1 MKTHEPIDYLR
12 SSIPGSIRLKSR
24 TSRIQR
30 ISRNNRNRLIPNG
43 DGLISLENCVTISTQ
58 NSEACPVWS
67 TVGPEQTEP
76 FYLSGWDKK
85 YDMSVCLATTKPDS
99 QQCSTRMQVS
109 SCGAKELAMSSKLLS
124 GISSCKWGNTG
135 RHRSRVTHHLCHPQK
150 KHISNSGN
158 FI

>member
-1 MKTHEPIDYLR
+1 MIYPLHVPSVVYQELKSTPQEDTRSKAKNLYQETLTSLQSGSQEKISSMKTHEPIDYLR

-99 QQCSTRMQVS
+99 Q
-109 SCGAKELAMSSKLLS
+109 
-124 GISSCKWGNTG
+124 
-135 RHRSRVTHHLCHPQK
+135 
-150 KHISNSGN
+150 
-158 FI
+158 